1 MHVMRRTALAVVVV
15 VGAALGGF
23 AAPALADFAVVN
35 ATMKGANEVPPADP
49 LATGSAWM
57 TLDSNSG
64 KVCYWVITS
73 GLAEPVTAAHLHQG
87 AAGSNGPIVI
97 PFNTPTHGF
106 TIGCTTA
113 GLPLIQSIIDNPS
126 GFYTNVHN
134 AQFPGGAIRGQL
146 VSLATIRR
154 PTLPAGIPGLP
165 AGFPG
170 LPAGFPGLP
179 AGFPGLPA
187 GFPGLPAGFPGLPA
201 GFPGLPATIPTHP
214 RAPRRSRHR
223 HSITVKTPHIFVH
236 IG

>member
-1 MHVMRRTALAVVVV
+1 MHVMRRTALAVFAV
-15 VGAALGGF
+15 VGAAAGCF

-35 ATMKGANEVPPADP
+35 ATMKGANEVPAADP
-49 LATGSAWM
+49 QATGSAWM
-57 TLDSNSG
+57 ILDSNTG
-64 KVCYWVITS
+64 RVCYWAITS
-73 GLAEPVTAAHLHQG
+73 GLTEPVTAAHLHAG
-87 AAGSNGPIVI
+87 AAGINGPIVI
-97 PFNTPTHGF
+97 PFNPPNHGF

-113 GLPLIQSIIDNPS
+113 ALPLIQSIIDNPS

-154 PTLPAGIPGLP
+154 PTLPAGLPTLP

-187 GFPGLPAGFPGLPA
+187 GFPGLPAGFPGLA
-201 GFPGLPATIPTHP
+201 ATTPTHP
-214 RAPRRSRHR
+214 RAPRRLRHR

-236 IG
+236 TG